1 MRSGQ
6 PREPGVE
13 SHSEERAEGDH
24 TIDVWGPVVL
34 EPSPAQE
41 SLQGQQR
48 AIKLASLVFCDTLD
62 ELYHGL
68 YDASL
73 ISALRTGVFLGIV
86 TDAFKKTWENVRSE
100 DEARIDEII
109 GKYLVYKNQKEK
121 IEELQEEVDL
131 LEREI
136 DNKKLFDEFMEAK
149 IQQQNYK
156 QKLNRIL
163 DLQ

>member
-1 MRSGQ
+1 
-6 PREPGVE
+6 
-13 SHSEERAEGDH
+13 
-24 TIDVWGPVVL
+24 L
-34 EPSPAQE
+34 NPA
-41 SLQGQQR
+41 LLKR
-48 AIKLASLVFCDTLD
+48 VFKDNNVPIKLASLVFCDTLD